1 MMEES
6 LFIAIF
12 ATEKVL
18 PIILLTIFS
27 TMLRKFL
34 LFYACLIVSVQI
46 TAQTGHF
53 YSSDQ
58 FSSGLISSLCQDH
71 KGSIWIGTDYGL
83 NKFDGY
89 HFGSYF
95 HDENQSG
102 TLGADVVST
111 VYCDRSGRVWVGTNR
126 GLDRYD
132 EATESFIH
140 YTFPNGY
147 VPRVSSIMESHDG
160 TLFFGT
166 AGYGLY
172 TLGGDN
178 QLHTFDFGDSDEYFS
193 NIFEDSQ
200 GRIWKSGFNEMAYS
214 RKNDQLQQY
223 RSEVGTIMAYVEHQG
238 HVYLLGMHGLMIE
251 QAGKLQL
258 LHVDM
263 SELPTKD
270 VVFSDMI
277 IGPDNNIYIGTRGQG
292 VWRLLI
298 SPAYKLEQL
307 QMNSFGIDLNTT
319 RITSMLFD
327 RRGNL
332 WLGCHRKGLVLMP
345 QKPTSFNTWSFMAQ
359 GLQLGSTISSVC
371 EGDDGMVWCTVQ
383 GVGIYGF
390 NSSGRVVAHPSAPEA
405 VEFIFRDR
413 QKRFWVGTDDA
424 LFSYDPLTGRS
435 KQEVTFDCD
444 RFNDMTSDEKGNI
457 YISTFSRGFC
467 VYNSQTHVLKNH
479 HFGEQ
484 DSLKGRLCNNWVMG
498 MTVDKKGLLWL
509 ATSSGVA
516 CYNPQ
521 NESFRSLGWESQL
534 DGIVC
539 FDVCELQSGSLADG
553 RLLNGCIAIG
563 TEQGLYL
570 YDPRKGEVERF
581 PGSEVLKNKVVCYV
595 IQSNNGDL
603 WCSTSQGIWQ
613 RSGNGSSFVGHVN
626 GNGLTQREYLY
637 GVGMHVA
644 ADDGVFFGHS
654 DGLTMFYPN
663 NVRLQRERLDSVQL
677 SAFMVSGQLV
687 NASTVLN
694 DVRVT
699 DRPVSESS
707 YFTLSYLDHTVTM
720 SFSQFNFDNPM
731 NVAYEYRLDGGR
743 WIQGQE
749 GQNSFTLSHLQ
760 PGTYRMEVRACV
772 GTDYSPVKVIVL
784 TIKAPWYRSTTA
796 KLLYLL
802 LVVLVGVYIYSL
814 YRRRTAAKLN
824 EDKMKFLINATHDI
838 RSPLTLIMAPLE
850 KIKRILN
857 SSEQQQ
863 PALLQS
869 VEIIER
875 NAQRILNLVNQIL
888 DVRKIDKNQMHLH
901 CSQVDL
907 VTFASG
913 ICKMFEYNA
922 RERNI
927 TFIFDSSGLT
937 ELQVW
942 IDGNQF
948 DKVITNLLSNAFK
961 YTQEGGTITLRLKT
975 DGHNAYIEVIDTGM
989 GLDPGSEKHLFDRF
1003 YQGKNSR
1010 TQHINGTG
1018 IGLNLC
1024 KMIVDMHHGTI
1035 EAHNRQDGQRG
1046 SVFTVGLLLGNSH
1059 LSVDDLEMAEEV
1071 ETLVTFPKNQ
1081 KTDGM
1086 VANTV
1091 PEEKRSTGASGRHRI
1106 LIVDDDEEIGRYI
1119 ASELSNYYKFSF
1131 CSNGKEGLSE
1141 LLASADE
1148 NRSKGEPG
1156 YDLVIS
1162 DVMMPE
1168 MDGFTMLRMI
1178 KNNMNIS
1185 HIPVIM
1191 LTSKADVGNRL
1202 EGLERGAD
1210 AFLAKPFSMDELHFT
1225 IDNLIKSRQRLKGK
1239 FSGAQQ
1245 QADKIEQPEVK
1256 GNDEQLMERIM
1267 KSVNKNLS
1275 DSDFSV
1281 ETLTQ
1286 EVGISRAQL
1295 HRKMKE
1301 MTGLSTSEFIR
1312 NIRLEQA
1319 ARLLREQKIN
1329 VTQVA
1334 YTVGFSNLAHF
1345 STIFRKH
1352 FGVSPSEYIEKN
1364 S

>member
-1 MMEES
+1 
-6 LFIAIF
+6 
-12 ATEKVL
+12 
-18 PIILLTIFS
+18 
-27 TMLRKFL
+27 MLRKLFFFL
-34 LFYACLIVSVQI
+34 IGLIASLQ
-46 TAQTGHF
+46 TYAQTGHF
-53 YSSDQ
+53 YPSEQ
-58 FSSGLISSLCQDH
+58 FSSGLISSLCQDRR
-71 KGSIWIGTDYGL
+71 GTIWIGTDYGL

-89 HFGSYF
+89 QFGTYF
-95 HDENQSG
+95 HDETNSES
-102 TLGADVVST
+102 LGADVVAS
-111 VYCDRSGRVWVGTNR
+111 VYCDKSGRIWVGTNR

-132 EATESFIH
+132 EANERFIH
-140 YTFPNGY
+140 YAFPDHII
-147 VPRVSSIMESHDG
+147 PRVSSIMESYDG
-160 TLFFGT
+160 TMFFGT
-166 AGYGLY
+166 AGYGLF
-172 TLGGDN
+172 TLGADN
-178 QLHTFDFGDSDEYFS
+178 QLHVYDFGDDDDYFS

-200 GRIWKSGFNEMAYS
+200 GRFWKSGFDDMVYV
-214 RKNDQLQQY
+214 RKNGHLQQY
-223 RSEVGTIMAYVEHQG
+223 RSEAGTVMAYVEHQG
-238 HVYLLGMHGLMIE
+238 QLYLLGMHGLMVE
-251 QAGKLQL
+251 KAGKLQL
-258 LHVDM
+258 LNVDM
-263 SELPTKD
+263 KNLSAKD

-277 IGPDNNIYIGTRGQG
+277 VGPDNNIYIGTRGQG
-292 VWRLLI
+292 VWRLRI
-298 SPAYKLEQL
+298 SSGYKLEQM
-307 QMNSFGIDLNTT
+307 QMNAFGID
-319 RITSMLFD
+319 IATSKIQVMSFD
-327 RRGNL
+327 HRGNL
-332 WLGCHRKGLVLMP
+332 WLGCQRKGLVLLP

-371 EGDDGMVWCTVQ
+371 EGDNGMVWCTVQ

-390 NSSGRVVAHPSAPEA
+390 NASGRVVAHPAAPEA

-413 QKRFWVGTDDA
+413 QKRYWVGTDDA

-435 KQEVTFDCD
+435 AKAVTFDCD

-467 VYNSQTHVLKNH
+467 VYNPQTRSLKNH

-484 DSLKGRLCNNWVMG
+484 DSVKGRLCNNWVMG
-498 MTVDKKGLLWL
+498 MMVDKKGLLWL
-509 ATSSGVA
+509 ATSSGIS
-516 CYNPQ
+516 CYDPVSD
-521 NESFRSLGWESQL
+521 SFLSQGWESQL

-539 FDVCELQSGSLADG
+539 FDVCELESGSLTDG
-553 RLLNGCIAIG
+553 RLLNGCVAIG
-563 TEQGLYL
+563 TEEGLFL
-570 YDPRKGEVERF
+570 YDPRKGEVEIF
-581 PGSEVLKNKVVCYV
+581 PQSEMLKNKVVCYIV
-595 IQSNNGDL
+595 QSDNGDL

-613 RSGNGSSFVGHVN
+613 WPVNSKSFIGHVN

-637 GVGMHVA
+637 GIGMHTS
-644 ADDGVFFGHS
+644 DDLVFFGHS
-654 DGLTMFYPN
+654 DGLTVFSPN
-663 NVRLQRERLDSVQL
+663 NVRLQRERPDSIKL
-677 SAFMVSGQLV
+677 SAFMVSGQKV
-687 NASTVLN
+687 DASTVLN
-694 DVRVT
+694 GVRISDGSVY
-699 DRPVSESS
+699 ESN

-720 SFSQFNFDNPM
+720 AFSQFNFDNPS
-731 NVAYEYRLDGGR
+731 NVTYEYRMDGGH
-743 WIQGQE
+743 WIQGPE

-760 PGTYRMEVRACV
+760 PGTYRLEIRARV
-772 GTDYSPVKVIVL
+772 GADFSPTKVIVL
-784 TIKAPWYRSTTA
+784 TVRAPWYRSNTA
-796 KLLYLL
+796 KVVYLL
-802 LVVLVGVYIYSL
+802 LILLLGGYVYYN
-814 YRRRTAAKLN
+814 YRRRTAVKLN

-838 RSPLTLIMAPLE
+838 RSPLTLILAPLE

-857 SSEQQQ
+857 SSDQPQ
-863 PALLQS
+863 PALMQS
-869 VEIIER
+869 VDVIER

-901 CSQVDL
+901 CAETDM
-907 VTFASG
+907 VTFVGG

-922 RERNI
+922 NERHIN
-927 TFIFDSSGLT
+927 FVFDSSGFN
-937 ELQVW
+937 ELKAWV
-942 IDGNQF
+942 DTNQF

-961 YTQEGGTITLRLKT
+961 YTQEGGAITLRLSA
-975 DGHNAYIEVIDTGM
+975 DAQSIGIEVVDTGI
-989 GLDPGSEKHLFDRF
+989 GLDAGSEKHLFDRF

-1046 SVFTVGLLLGNSH
+1046 SVFAVTLPLGNAH
-1059 LSVDDLEMAEEV
+1059 LSADELEIP
-1071 ETLVTFPKNQ
+1071 ETVTLPDNQ
-1081 KTDGM
+1081 PSTSTYRQTT
-1086 VANTV
+1086 APAATF
-1091 PEEKRSTGASGRHRI
+1091 EKHTSGTGVRSRI

-1119 ASELSNYYKFSF
+1119 ASELSHYYKFSF

-1141 LLASADE
+1141 LLASVDE
-1148 NRSKGEPG
+1148 SRSKGEG

-1178 KNNMNIS
+1178 KNNLNIS

-1210 AFLAKPFSMDELHFT
+1210 AFLSKPFSMDELRFT
-1225 IDNLIKSRQRLKGK
+1225 IDNLIKGRQRLKGK

-1267 KSVNKNLS
+1267 KSVNKNLG

-1281 ETLTQ
+1281 EMLTQ
-1286 EVGISRAQL
+1286 DVGISRAQL

-1352 FGVSPSEYIEKN
+1352 FGVSPSEYVEKN
-1364 S
+1364 Q

>member
-1 MMEES
+1 MFTLCLMM
-6 LFIAIF
+6 
-12 ATEKVL
+12 
-18 PIILLTIFS
+18 
-27 TMLRKFL
+27 
-34 LFYACLIVSVQI
+34 SVQMF
-46 TAQTGHF
+46 AQTGHF
-53 YSSDQ
+53 YSSDH

-89 HFGSYF
+89 QFGTYF
-95 HDENQSG
+95 HDDGRPES
-102 TLGADVVST
+102 LGADVISN
-111 VYCDRSGRVWVGTNR
+111 VYCDRKGRIWVGTNR

-132 EATESFIH
+132 EALDCFIH

-147 VPRVSSIMESHDG
+147 IPRVSSILERHDG

-172 TLGGDN
+172 TLNTDN
-178 QLHTFDFGDSDEYFS
+178 QLERVAFGEADDYFS
-193 NIFEDSQ
+193 NLFEDSH
-200 GRIWKSGFNEMAYS
+200 GRFWKSGFDDKVYVKKNGKLTQFHSEAGAIVAY
-214 RKNDQLQQY
+214 
-223 RSEVGTIMAYVEHQG
+223 AEHQG
-238 HVYLLGMHGLMIE
+238 RLYLLGLHGLMIE
-251 QAGKLQL
+251 QEGKLQL

-263 SELPTKD
+263 SEFPTKD

-277 IGPDNNIYIGTRGQG
+277 VGPDNHILIGTRGQG
-292 VWRLLI
+292 VWQLSL
-298 SPAYKLEQL
+298 SKGYKLEPL
-307 QMNSFGIDLNTT
+307 QKSTFGIDLNTS
-319 RITSMLFD
+319 RISTMLFD
-327 RRGNL
+327 HRGNL
-332 WLGCHRKGLVLMP
+332 WMGCHRKGLVFMP

-371 EGDDGMVWCTVQ
+371 EGDGGMVWCTVQ

-390 NSSGRVVAHPSAPEA
+390 NASGRVVAHPKAPEA
-405 VEFIFRDR
+405 VEFIFRDIHNR
-413 QKRFWVGTDDA
+413 YWVGTDDA
-424 LFSYDPLTGRS
+424 LFSYDPLTGHYQ
-435 KQEVTFDCD
+435 QEVTFDCD
-444 RFNDMTSDEKGNI
+444 RFNDMTCDDKGNI

-467 VYNSQTHVLKNH
+467 VYNPQTRSLKNH
-479 HFGEQ
+479 NFNEQ
-484 DSLKGRLCNNWVMG
+484 DSVKGRLCNNWVMG
-498 MTVDKKGLLWL
+498 MAVDKKGLLWL

-516 CYNPQ
+516 CYNPE
-521 NESFRSLGWESQL
+521 NDSFRSQGWESQL
-534 DGIVC
+534 DGMVC
-539 FDVCELQSGSLADG
+539 FDVCELHSGTLPDG
-553 RLLNGCIAIG
+553 RLLSGSIAIG
-563 TEQGLYL
+563 TEKGLYL
-570 YDPRKGEVERF
+570 YDPDNAKVERF
-581 PGSEVLKNKVVCYV
+581 PGSEMLNNKVICYIV
-595 IQSNNGDL
+595 QSDNGDL

-613 RSGNGSSFVGHVN
+613 RPGNGKGFVGHVN

-637 GVGMHVA
+637 GVGMHTQN
-644 ADDGVFFGHS
+644 DNVFFGHS
-654 DGLTMFYPN
+654 DGLTMFYPD
-663 NVRLQRERLDSVQL
+663 NVRMQRELLDSVQL
-677 SAFMVSGQLV
+677 SAFLVSGVFV
-687 NASTVLN
+687 NAGTVLN
-694 DVRVT
+694 DVRIT
-699 DRPVSESS
+699 EQPVSESS

-720 SFSQFNFDNPM
+720 YFSQFNFDNPM
-731 NVAYEYRLDGGR
+731 NVTYEYRMDGGR

-749 GQNSFTLSHLQ
+749 GHNTVTLSHLQ
-760 PGTYRMEVRACV
+760 PGTYRIEVRACV
-772 GTDYSPVKVIVL
+772 GGDYSPVKVIVI
-784 TIKAPWYRSTTA
+784 TVRHPWYRSNSA
-796 KLLYLL
+796 KLIYLL
-802 LVVLVGVYIYSL
+802 LLLSLGGYIYYT
-814 YRRRTAAKLN
+814 YRRRMALRLN

-838 RSPLTLIMAPLE
+838 RSPLTLIMGPLE
-850 KIKRILN
+850 KMKRILGGMN
-857 SSEQQQ
+857 EQQ
-863 PALLQS
+863 PALMQS
-869 VEIIER
+869 VDIIER
-875 NAQRILNLVNQIL
+875 NAHRILNLVNQIL

-901 CSQVDL
+901 CSKVDL
-907 VTFASG
+907 VTFSSG
-913 ICKMFEYNA
+913 ICKMFDYTA
-922 RERNI
+922 QERNI
-927 TFIFDSSGLT
+927 TFSFDSSGLK
-937 ELQVW
+937 ELKVW
-942 IDGNQF
+942 IDSNQF

-961 YTQEGGTITLRLKT
+961 YTQEGGAISLRLSADDKT
-975 DGHNAYIEVIDTGM
+975 ACIEVVDTGM

-1035 EAHNRQDGQRG
+1035 EACNRQDGERG
-1046 SVFTVGLLLGNSH
+1046 SVFTVNLPLGNSH
-1059 LSVDDLEMAEEV
+1059 FSADELETVEETQTPVALQQSYSGHQTAPASV
-1071 ETLVTFPKNQ
+1071 
-1081 KTDGM
+1081 
-1086 VANTV
+1086 TV
-1091 PEEKRSTGASGRHRI
+1091 EKRTATASGRRRI

-1119 ASELSNYYKFSF
+1119 ASELSHYYKFSF
-1131 CSNGKEGLSE
+1131 CSNGKEGLGE
-1141 LLASADE
+1141 LLASVDE
-1148 NRSKGEPG
+1148 NRSNGEPG

-1178 KNNMNIS
+1178 KNNVNIS

-1245 QADKIEQPEVK
+1245 QADKVEQPEVK

-1267 KSVNKNLS
+1267 RSVNKNLS

-1281 ETLTQ
+1281 EMLTK

-1352 FGVSPSEYIEKN
+1352 FGVSPSEYVEKKQN